1 MLESEVSTLSI
12 DHSAIAKGKVLI
24 AQLREAIEEI
34 DCSQRADHQIAK
46 VLAVM
51 TSYLE
56 WLSTRI

>member
-1 MLESEVSTLSI
+1 MLEGDISTYSI
-12 DHSAIAKGKVLI
+12 DHTARLKGKHLI

-46 VLAVM
+46 VLGAM

-56 WLSTRI
+56 WISTQI